1 MLYISYLQQLKIVFK
16 KPSLKNNCFEVLLPK
31 LLIRY
36 SFVGLV
42 VCTGGWKNSWWVKK
56 VEAFLKILNSIALE
70 QCLFSSTQYVYIQ
83 ISFSMAV
90 ASLFK
95 TSSLKK
101 LLLVYKLSV
110 FLWLIHLVSNY
121 IMAIKH
127 ANIFFTSRNSSK
139 QPWCACFGKNSFLI
153 SSTTT
158 LPSIVVSWAIL
169 NEDTIKYQKS
179 KW

>member
-1 MLYISYLQQLKIVFK
+1 MKTTNILGVGLYQILNYLVCTIVHSTFEILLYIPYLQQIKIVFK

-90 ASLFK
+90 PFQNQKFEKVIAG
-95 TSSLKK
+95 
-101 LLLVYKLSV
+101 VQ
-110 FLWLIHLVSNY
+110 I
-121 IMAIKH
+121 I
-127 ANIFFTSRNSSK
+127 
-139 QPWCACFGKNSFLI
+139 CI
-153 SSTTT
+153 SMDY
-158 LPSIVVSWAIL
+158 PSCI
-169 NEDTIKYQKS
+169 
-179 KW
+179 